1 MKKINEKQKAN
12 RAAPPFRSSSA
23 ATYGKKNRLK
33 TPNFAVFYP
42 QIPSPHPG
50 LSVRPRKVR
59 LRTAPLRVKPEAAGR
74 CSATPQNP
82 AARTGGGGG
91 NAGRVLSPFP
101 SLHFPFF
108 SRFFPFFPVFFPFF
122 RSSPPPFCSPDRSSA
137 LFGRR
142 KWSERRPPDTASSD
156 WSRKEEGVGP
166 MFGSLLVI
174 GYRSGK
180 GVGLSSSRSSLVS
193 RRRGRDHAPCFQIS
207 LVENGRWAVRDRPP
221 NLIG

>member
-1 MKKINEKQKAN
+1 MLCD
-12 RAAPPFRSSSA
+12 AAKPRGPDWRRRGERGSGPF
-23 ATYGKKNRLK
+23 
-33 TPNFAVFYP
+33 PF
-42 QIPSPHPG
+42 
-50 LSVRPRKVR
+50 
-59 LRTAPLRVKPEAAGR
+59 
-74 CSATPQNP
+74 
-82 AARTGGGGG
+82 
-91 NAGRVLSPFP
+91 PFP
-101 SLHFPFF
+101 SFPVFFPFF
-108 SRFFPFFPVFFPFF
+108 PVFSRFFPVFFPFF
-122 RSSPPPFCSPDRSSA
+122 RSSPPPFCPPDRSSA

-207 LVENGRWAVRDRPP
+207 LVENGRWAVRDRSP